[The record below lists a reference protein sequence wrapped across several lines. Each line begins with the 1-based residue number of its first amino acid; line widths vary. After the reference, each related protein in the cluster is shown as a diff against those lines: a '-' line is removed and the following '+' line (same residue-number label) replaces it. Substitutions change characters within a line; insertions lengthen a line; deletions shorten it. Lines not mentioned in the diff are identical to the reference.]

1 MEKKYWIHLLLF
13 VLTFITAT
21 LAGAEWIS
29 GKAILNNFDWI
40 SGGQI
45 KESDKLSLN
54 DILRGVQYAI
64 PFLAFLTFHEFG
76 HYFMAK
82 FRKIEVT
89 LPYYLPAWFGVLL
102 SIGTFG
108 AFIRIKDVI
117 KIKKDY
123 FDIAIA
129 GPLAGFAVAVFCLAI
144 GFSQIKSDE
153 FIYTIHPEYKKINGD
168 YRVKLNELKENPGA
182 IVLGES
188 MLYTFVKD
196 TFGDKKHIPH
206 PYETTHYPLILAGFL
221 GLLFTAINLLPIGQL
236 DGGHILFSM
245 IGKKNF
251 DIVSPVFL
259 VCLTA
264 YGGLGIYK
272 PTDLQSASQDELLSF
287 LLYFGMYVYFMYLTF
302 SKIFTQRLNGLILA
316 LGIVFFQL
324 LISYIYPQVVG
335 YSGILAFAFLIG
347 RFLGVYHPGVEDDHK
362 LDPVRFGLGI
372 LAMVIFIA
380 CISLHP
386 IS

>member
-1 MEKKYWIHLLLF
+1 MQKKYWVHLLLF
-13 VLTFITAT
+13 ILTFITAT

-40 SGGQI
+40 TNGQI
-45 KESDKLSLN
+45 KEIDKLSFK
-54 DILRGVQYAI
+54 DILRGTQYAI

-89 LPYYLPAWFGVLL
+89 LPFYLPAWFGVLL

-117 KIKKDY
+117 KTKKDY
-123 FDIAIA
+123 FDIALA
-129 GPLAGFAVAVFCLAI
+129 GPLAGFVVAVFCLSL

-153 FIYTIHPEYKKINGD
+153 FIYNIHPEYKKIPGD
-168 YRVKLNELKENPGA
+168 YRTKLNALKENPGA

-188 MLYTFVKD
+188 IIFTYIKD
-196 TFGDKKHIPH
+196 TFGVKKYIPH

-272 PTDLQSASQDELLSF
+272 ATDLQSTSQSELLSYF
-287 LLYFGMYVYFMYLTF
+287 MYFSLYIYFMYLTF
-302 SKIFTQRLNGLILA
+302 SKIFKQRLNGFILA
-316 LGIVFFQL
+316 LGIVFLQL
-324 LISYIYPQVVG
+324 LISHFFPSITG
-335 YSGILAFAFLIG
+335 YSGILVFAFLIG
-347 RFLGVYHPGVEDDHK
+347 RVLGVYHPGVEDDHK

-372 LAMVIFIA
+372 LAMLIFVV

-386 IS
+386 LS

>member
-1 MEKKYWIHLLLF
+1 MQKKYWLHLLLF
-13 VLTFITAT
+13 ILTLITAT
-21 LAGAEWIS
+21 LSGSEWIS

-40 SGGQI
+40 TDGKV
-45 KESDKLSLN
+45 KEIEKMSLK
-54 DILRGVQYAI
+54 DILRGTQYAI

-82 FRKIEVT
+82 IRKIDVT
-89 LPYYLPAWFGVLL
+89 LPFYLPAWFGVLL

-117 KIKKDY
+117 KTKKDY
-123 FDIAIA
+123 FDIALA
-129 GPLAGFAVAVFCLAI
+129 GPLAGFVVAVFCLCL

-153 FIYTIHPEYKKINGD
+153 FIYTIHPEYKTIPGD
-168 YRVKLNELKENPGA
+168 YRTKLNELKENPGA
-182 IVLGES
+182 MVLGES
-188 MLYTFVKD
+188 IIFNQIKN
-196 TFGDKKHIPH
+196 TFGEKKFIPH
-206 PYETTHYPLILAGFL
+206 PYEMTHYPLILAGFL

-236 DGGHILFSM
+236 DGGHIMFSM
-245 IGKKNF
+245 IGKKKF
-251 DIVSPVFL
+251 DIVSPIFL

-264 YGGLGIYK
+264 YGGLGLYK
-272 PTDLQSASQDELLSF
+272 TSDLQNTPPNDLGGYF
-287 LLYFGMYVYFMYLTF
+287 LYFVLYLYFMYLTF
-302 SKIFTQRLNGLILA
+302 SKIFKQRINGLILA
-316 LGIVFFQL
+316 LAVVFLQL
-324 LISYIYPQVVG
+324 VISHFYPNVTG

-362 LDPVRFGLGI
+362 LDPLRFGLGI
-372 LAMVIFIA
+372 LAMLIFVV